1 MQINKLHEWNLTT
14 EQAKAVQKNLRAW
27 VVLDDQFATIKTIA
41 RVKVTAIKNEPMMKA
56 TATLLSYPDLK
67 VIEKKSASL
76 VPDFP
81 AVKGLISF
89 HKGQAVIKAL
99 EQLQRDADLILCDG
113 LGLIDEESF
122 GLATHIGILTHK
134 PTIGLKK
141 PPKELT
147 IAESVENIR
156 GAWLPVTS
164 PSGKLVIGSI
174 IRVGVDVPSI
184 QASPGH
190 AISLNSAVKYA
201 LDCFPKEQRR
211 SLEESAA
218 IDINQGKKKASA

>member
-1 MQINKLHEWNLTT
+1 
-14 EQAKAVQKNLRAW
+14 
-27 VVLDDQFATIKTIA
+27 
-41 RVKVTAIKNEPMMKA
+41 MKA

-67 VIEKKSASL
+67 VIEKRSTSL
-76 VPDFP
+76 IPEFP
-81 AVKGLISF
+81 AIKGLISF

-99 EQLQRDADLILCDG
+99 EQLQRNPDLILCDG

-156 GAWLPVTS
+156 GASLPVTS
-164 PSGKLVIGSI
+164 PSGELVIGSI
-174 IRVGVDVPSI
+174 VRVGVDVPSI

-190 AISLNSAVKYA
+190 AISLSSAVKYA
-201 LDCFPKEQRR
+201 LDCFPKEQKR
-211 SLEESAA
+211 SAEDSAA
-218 IDINQGKKKASA
+218 IDINQGKKQVSA